1 MKIIAANK
9 KAIHDY
15 FIKEKYESGIV
26 LTGPEV
32 KSLRINTGSIKE
44 SYIQEKNGELWLT
57 NCFIKKY
64 LSSND
69 PENNPTRERKLLITK
84 KELNKVK
91 GAVKKEG
98 FSIIPINLV
107 SIIGGNIFKIF
118 GPFSKSHKIGPGYS
132 IKVLIAFGKSV
143 LFVTFIDFI
152 PYAFANCTK
161 FGIPSFILECEKR
174 SP

>member
-1 MKIIAANK
+1 MKLIAANK
-9 KAIHDY
+9 RANHDY
-15 FIKEKYESGIV
+15 LISQKFDAGIV
-26 LTGPEV
+26 LTGSEV
-32 KSLRINTGSIKE
+32 KSLRQNTGSIKE

-98 FSIIPINLV
+98 FSIIPINLFFNQK
-107 SIIGGNIFKIF
+107 GLAKLTF
-118 GPFSKSHKIGPGYS
+118 G
-132 IKVLIAFGKSV
+132 LGKGKKK
-143 LFVTFIDFI
+143 FDKREQEK
-152 PYAFANCTK
+152 TK
-161 FGIPSFILECEKR
+161 DWNKKKLRLLKNS
-174 SP
+174 